1 MQDSQVQAFGRL
13 LEQLLQERPRPSD
26 KEAQQLRK
34 QALLLQGPGPESA
47 QDARPRKVLD
57 FERFQDE
64 ILEPA

>member
-34 QALLLQGPGPESA
+34 QAQLQGPGPESA